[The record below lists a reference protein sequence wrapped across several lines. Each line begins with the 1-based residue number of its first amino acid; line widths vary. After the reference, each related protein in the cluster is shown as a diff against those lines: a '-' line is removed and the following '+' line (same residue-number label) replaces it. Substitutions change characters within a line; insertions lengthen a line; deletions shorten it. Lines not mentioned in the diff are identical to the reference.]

1 MIELLSIVGR
11 INAEVIQI
19 FIWKFLYL
27 SLFLYQSSQHD
38 IGENKLDSSY
48 YVADGANF
56 PAKKLEDTFVW

>member
-1 MIELLSIVGR
+1 
-11 INAEVIQI
+11 
-19 FIWKFLYL
+19 L

-56 PAKKLEDTFVW
+56 PAKKLEDTFV

>member
-1 MIELLSIVGR
+1 MKVSILV
-11 INAEVIQI
+11 
-19 FIWKFLYL
+19 FI
-27 SLFLYQSSQHD
+27 SYQSSQHD